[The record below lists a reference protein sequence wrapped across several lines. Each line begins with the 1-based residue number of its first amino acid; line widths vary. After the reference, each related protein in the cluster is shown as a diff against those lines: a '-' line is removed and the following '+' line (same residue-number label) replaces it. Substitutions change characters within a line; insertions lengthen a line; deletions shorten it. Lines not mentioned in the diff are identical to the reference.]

1 MTFTLEQMEEA
12 AELIGCA
19 NNIEEWKEV
28 VLADDGPLCGCEIP
42 YSVEEMVI
50 NELYREHQDTA
61 QRAMEM
67 FNLRNGLH

>member
-1 MTFTLEQMEEA
+1 MEEA

-28 VLADDGPLCGCEIP
+28 VLAENGPLYGCEIP
-42 YSVEEMVI
+42 YGVEEMVI
-50 NELYREHQDTA
+50 NELYREHQNIA